1 LTLIDKLNG
10 TNDGR
15 TIWFRNVPNIVATI
29 RAAALLPTST
39 IKAQIDRIAERTRHQ
54 QELRERRHH
63 QELRER
69 RHQEELI
76 ARMIAEMF
84 QKNDKG
90 CCVQ

>member
-1 LTLIDKLNG
+1 
-10 TNDGR
+10 
-15 TIWFRNVPNIVATI
+15 
-29 RAAALLPTST
+29 
-39 IKAQIDRIAERTRHQ
+39 
-54 QELRERRHH
+54 LRERRHH